1 MTLGL
6 LPLGEKVAPQGRM
19 RGELMAVA
27 RLWGHRRGGFY
38 IRPWRFARLRAAMT
52 AFARI
57 SYLR

>member
-27 RLWGHRRGGFY
+27 RLWGHHRGGFY

-52 AFARI
+52 DFARI
-57 SYLR
+57 SHLR